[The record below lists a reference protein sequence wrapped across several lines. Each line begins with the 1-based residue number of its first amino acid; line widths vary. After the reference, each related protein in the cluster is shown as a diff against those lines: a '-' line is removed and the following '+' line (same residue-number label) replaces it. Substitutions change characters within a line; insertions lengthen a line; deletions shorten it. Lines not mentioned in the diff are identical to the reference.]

1 MTNINAYAAPEAGA
15 PLERFDYD
23 PGPLASDHVE
33 IAVETCGLCHS
44 DVSMIDNEWGA
55 SQFPLVAGHEAV
67 GRITVLGE
75 NVTHLK
81 VGQRVGVGWSA
92 ESCLT
97 CGQCMSGH
105 HQRCGRGRPT
115 IRGRHGGFADRM
127 RVQAVWAV
135 PIPEGLDPR
144 TAGPLFCGGI
154 TVFAPFMDYNLRPT
168 DRVAVIG
175 IGGLG
180 IWPYNLPGR
189 GGCEVTAL
197 TSSMDKT
204 EELMKLGAHKVVN
217 SRDDDALKGLRGQY
231 DMILSTV
238 NVNLAWHRYLGALAP
253 EGRLVHVG
261 MVTEPMPI
269 RAPQLVAGGKQ
280 VGGSDTGSPA
290 MVAKMLEFCTRHN
303 IAPVTEHF
311 KFDQLNEAIAHLKS
325 GKARYRIVLEH

>member
-1 MTNINAYAAPEAGA
+1 MTDINAYAAPAAGA
-15 PLERFDYD
+15 PLEPFKYD
-23 PGPLASDHVE
+23 PGPLPGDHVE
-33 IAVETCGLCHS
+33 IAVKACGLCHS
-44 DVSMIDNEWGA
+44 DVSMIDNSWGA

-67 GRITVLGE
+67 GEITAIGG
-75 NVTHLK
+75 NVSHLK
-81 VGQRVGVGWSA
+81 LGQMVGVGWSA

-97 CGQCMSGH
+97 CGQCMIGH
-105 HQRCGRGRPT
+105 HQRCGSGKPT

-135 PIPEGLDPR
+135 PIPDGMDPR
-144 TAGPLFCGGI
+144 SAGPLFCGGI
-154 TVFAPFMDYNLRPT
+154 TVFAPMMDYNLRPT

-180 IWPYNLPGR
+180 HLAIQFAKAW
-189 GGCEVTAL
+189 GCEVTAL

-204 EELMKLGAHKVVN
+204 DELMALGAHKVVN
-217 SRDDDALKGLRGQY
+217 SRDDDALKRLRGQY

-238 NVNLAWHRYLGALAP
+238 NVNLAWHRYLTALAP

-261 MVTEPMPI
+261 MVAEPMPI
-269 RAPQLVAGGKQ
+269 RAAQLVAGGKQ

-290 MVAKMLEFCTRHN
+290 MVAKMLEFCTRHD
-303 IAPVTEHF
+303 IKPVTEHF
-311 KFDQLNEAIAHLKS
+311 KFDQVNDAIAHLKS